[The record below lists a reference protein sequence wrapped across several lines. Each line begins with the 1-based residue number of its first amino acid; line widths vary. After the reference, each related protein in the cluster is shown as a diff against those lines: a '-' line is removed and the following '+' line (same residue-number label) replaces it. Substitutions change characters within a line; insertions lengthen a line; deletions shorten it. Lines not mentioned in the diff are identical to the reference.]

1 MHSPFRR
8 IGEHKTVVTVLGK
21 DENIREQIQ
30 QGERLLEG
38 AADGFGMK
46 EGQHR
51 HAANIPI
58 FRTSLQ

>member
-8 IGEHKTVVTVLGK
+8 IGEHKTVVKILGK

-38 AADGFGMK
+38 AADEFGMK
-46 EGQHR
+46 GGQYC
-51 HAANIPI
+51 HAPNIPI